1 MAPELLSPGKFGLPN
16 GRVSKQ
22 ADIYAF
28 GMVVYEVLTG
38 RTPFAGEGRWL
49 PEIIMG
55 VMEGHRPSKP
65 ENAEDI
71 GFGKGTWELVQRCWD
86 ENRNRRPTVD
96 SISKHFKHVA
106 TTSKVVPPVS
116 SMSAPTV
123 GHPTVSEP
131 GSGSRD
137 SCECLVWPKKVDQIS
152 LYAAPAAQLFV
163 PSSQT
168 SSSVIQFRIV
178 ADGVAGGGILHSET
192 FVPNVELF
200 DRLAARINGRRPALR
215 PSMRI
220 ATSVELTVPPG
231 PRIVSTCST
240 IHNTHSK

>member
-16 GRVSKQ
+16 GRVSKE

-55 VMEGHRPSKP
+55 VMLGNRPSKP

-86 ENRNRRPTVD
+86 ENRNRRPMVD

-116 SMSAPTV
+116 AISVSEV
-123 GHPTVSEP
+123 ERPTVSEP
-131 GSGSRD
+131 N
-137 SCECLVWPKKVDQIS
+137 
-152 LYAAPAAQLFV
+152 
-163 PSSQT
+163 
-168 SSSVIQFRIV
+168 SSSGNYGKSLV
-178 ADGVAGGGILHSET
+178 
-192 FVPNVELF
+192 
-200 DRLAARINGRRPALR
+200 
-215 PSMRI
+215 
-220 ATSVELTVPPG
+220 
-231 PRIVSTCST
+231 
-240 IHNTHSK
+240 